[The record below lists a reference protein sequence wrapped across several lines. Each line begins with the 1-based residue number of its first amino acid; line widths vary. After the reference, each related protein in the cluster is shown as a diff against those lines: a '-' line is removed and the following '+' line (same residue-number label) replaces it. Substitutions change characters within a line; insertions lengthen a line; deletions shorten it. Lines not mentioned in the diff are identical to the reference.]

1 MDKFNTIIIIDDNE
15 IDTLITKLVIEDLKI
30 TSNIQSFSS
39 AVRAL
44 EYLKLMQDNASYNNL
59 HAPILILLDNNMP
72 IMSGTEFL
80 DEFNRLAIFKQKQ
93 IDILMLSADHPA
105 PLQNAVNKKCSGF
118 IEKPLTNQKLLI
130 QLENIRMK
138 SIKAI

>member
-15 IDTLITKLVIEDLKI
+15 IDTLITKLVIEYLKI

-44 EYLKLMQDNASYNNL
+44 EYLKLMHENTSYDNL

-105 PLQNAVNKKCSGF
+105 SLQNAVNKKCSGF